1 MKRLSFL
8 FSILTGLCL
17 TVVFAVTF
25 AQVIQRY
32 VFQMA
37 MPWATDIIRIFFV
50 YSVFFGMAVGVFQKK
65 HLNIDVIVH
74 ALPKKLKPWLDLLSN
89 GVTGIFLA
97 FVFYF
102 SFSFMMDNT
111 DQVTP
116 YLLFPM
122 SYVYLIVPVTVG
134 FMLIFLLWDSFQ
146 LLNDL
151 RSGKGLSSRGNK
163 P

>member
-1 MKRLSFL
+1 MKKLAFL

-17 TVVFAVTF
+17 AVVFAVTF

-65 HLNIDVIVH
+65 HLNIDVLVH
-74 ALPKKLKPWLDLLSN
+74 ALPQRLKPWLDLLSN
-89 GVTGIFLA
+89 GITGVFLS

-102 SFSFMMDNT
+102 SFSFMMDNR
-111 DQVTP
+111 DQFTP
-116 YLLFPM
+116 YLLLPM
-122 SYVYLIVPVTVG
+122 SWVYLAVPVTVG
-134 FMLIFLLWDSFQ
+134 FMLLFLLWDSWK
-146 LLNDL
+146 LLFDL
-151 RSGKGLSSRGNK
+151 RSSQRISSSGDK
-163 P
+163 S